1 MSKYDIENKK
11 LKETMPNQKEKD
23 EPFFIGEVAE
33 DTIEKK
39 ALAKWKSLTISS
51 DFVFCKV
58 MQDKEL
64 LKELLERIFPQLSII
79 EIEVE
84 PQKTIDVGPDI
95 HGVRFDIFVTLID
108 GTTVDIEMQVLDTG
122 YLPKR
127 IRYNGS
133 MMDAQMLD
141 KGILYSKLSD
151 SYVIMIC
158 PFDLFGLGRHIYT
171 FKYMCVEAPSLELGD
186 GTTKIVLNASG
197 TLDDIDHR
205 LKVFLDYVAGE
216 SVDDE
221 YIRRLDKAVR
231 KAKLNKIW
239 RREYMTLYMRDL
251 EQQEIGEERGKEIG
265 KEIGKE
271 GEQKT
276 RILYMLN
283 NGKTPQEITDFCGY
297 PITLVNEVK
306 ESMMTATH

>member
-1 MSKYDIENKK
+1 MSKYDMENKK
-11 LKETMPNQKEKD
+11 LKETMNGEKGKET
-23 EPFFIGEVAE
+23 PFFIGEAAE

-39 ALAKWKSLTISS
+39 ALAKWKNLTISS

-64 LKELLERIFPQLSII
+64 LKELLE
-79 EIEVE
+79 
-84 PQKTIDVGPDI
+84 
-95 HGVRFDIFVTLID
+95 
-108 GTTVDIEMQVLDTG
+108 
-122 YLPKR
+122 R

-197 TLDDIDHR
+197 TLDDIDQR
-205 LKVFLDYVAGE
+205 LRVFLDYVAGK

-221 YIRRLDKAVR
+221 YIRRLDEAVR
-231 KAKLNKIW
+231 KAKMNKHW
-239 RREYMTLYMRDL
+239 RARDVRWTSVSRRP
-251 EQQEIGEERGKEIG
+251 EWKRRQSI
-265 KEIGKE
+265 
-271 GEQKT
+271 
-276 RILYMLN
+276 
-283 NGKTPQEITDFCGY
+283 
-297 PITLVNEVK
+297 
-306 ESMMTATH
+306 

>member
-1 MSKYDIENKK
+1 MSKYEIENEK
-11 LKETMPNQKEKD
+11 LKETMPNQIEKD
-23 EPFFIGEVAE
+23 ETLSIGEAAE

-39 ALAKWKSLTISS
+39 ALAKWKNLTISS

-64 LKELLERIFPQLSII
+64 LKELLE
-79 EIEVE
+79 
-84 PQKTIDVGPDI
+84 
-95 HGVRFDIFVTLID
+95 
-108 GTTVDIEMQVLDTG
+108 
-122 YLPKR
+122 R

-197 TLDDIDHR
+197 TLDDIDQR
-205 LKVFLDYVAGE
+205 LRVFLDYVAGK

-221 YIRRLDKAVR
+221 YIRRLDEAVR
-231 KAKLNKIW
+231 KAKMNKHW
-239 RREYMTLYMRDL
+239 RARDVRWTSVSRRP
-251 EQQEIGEERGKEIG
+251 EWKRRQSI
-265 KEIGKE
+265 
-271 GEQKT
+271 
-276 RILYMLN
+276 
-283 NGKTPQEITDFCGY
+283 
-297 PITLVNEVK
+297 
-306 ESMMTATH
+306 